1 MNDRIAILGLGYV
14 GLPLATEFA
23 KKFKVLGYD
32 SDPKRVNELNL
43 LIDKT
48 KQVDPSK
55 LKNSLKRK
63 LVLSSNE
70 NMLKDFNVYIS
81 TVPTPVSAKKKPDLT
96 YLISVSKTIGKY
108 LKKGDLVIYEST
120 VYPGC
125 TEEECIPVLEKSSGL
140 TFNKD
145 FFCGYSPERI
155 NPNDKKHTI
164 KNIVKITSGS
174 NKKTALFVDNLYKK
188 IIKSGTHCTSSI
200 KIAEAAKVIENSQR
214 DINIAFVNELAK
226 ICSLLKIDTL
236 DVLEAASSKWN
247 FLNFKPGLVGGHC
260 IGVDPYYLTYKAQSV
275 GYHPEIILAG
285 RRLNDGM
292 GAYISVQL
300 VKAMLK
306 KLIHVQ
312 DSRVLVMGLTFKEDC
327 PDHRIINCAFKLHE
341 ENLDKQLV
349 LVSKDTN
356 MRLKARSLGLLAE
369 DYTTDAIEDVSH
381 IYPGSRL
388 IEDVS
393 SAEIDMIYD
402 ADGVDFN
409 DLKSIKKPIPNENYI
424 LRNGQKSVLAY
435 FDPFEKK
442 ITQINNLN
450 AYGITPRNA
459 EQSFALNMLLD
470 ERIQLVTLSGKAGT
484 GKTLLALACA
494 LEKRKRFRKI
504 FLARPIVPLSN
515 KDLGFLPG
523 DIHSKLDPY
532 MQPLFDN
539 LSVIRHQ
546 FKSNEKRAQRI
557 NEMLEEEK
565 LLITPLAYIR
575 GRSLQKSFFIVDE
588 AQNLT
593 PHEIKTIITR
603 AGEGTKVVFTGDIH
617 QIDHPYLDKKSNG
630 LTYLISRMKGQNV
643 FAHITLEKG
652 ERSDLAELAS
662 NLL

>member
-1 MNDRIAILGLGYV
+1 MANTSKKIFVLDTNVILHD
-14 GLPLATEFA
+14 ATCIQNFEDNEVVIPISALEELDQFKRGNEQIHYNAREF
-23 KKFKVLGYD
+23 LRLLDELSID
-32 SDPKRVNELNL
+32 SNSNELN
-43 LIDKT
+43 
-48 KQVDPSK
+48 Q
-55 LKNSLKRK
+55 
-63 LVLSSNE
+63 
-70 NMLKDFNVYIS
+70 
-81 TVPTPVSAKKKPDLT
+81 PD
-96 YLISVSKTIGKY
+96 GKI
-108 LKKGDLVIYEST
+108 KVVVNHNWHPDV
-120 VYPGC
+120 
-125 TEEECIPVLEKSSGL
+125 EK
-140 TFNKD
+140 
-145 FFCGYSPERI
+145 
-155 NPNDKKHTI
+155 
-164 KNIVKITSGS
+164 
-174 NKKTALFVDNLYKK
+174 
-188 IIKSGTHCTSSI
+188 
-200 KIAEAAKVIENSQR
+200 
-214 DINIAFVNELAK
+214 
-226 ICSLLKIDTL
+226 
-236 DVLEAASSKWN
+236 
-247 FLNFKPGLVGGHC
+247 
-260 IGVDPYYLTYKAQSV
+260 
-275 GYHPEIILAG
+275 
-285 RRLNDGM
+285 
-292 GAYISVQL
+292 
-300 VKAMLK
+300 
-306 KLIHVQ
+306 
-312 DSRVLVMGLTFKEDC
+312 TFKEDC

-356 MRLKARSLGLLAE
+356 MRLKARSLGLMAE
-369 DYTTDAIEDVSH
+369 DYTTDTIEDVNH
-381 IYPGSRL
+381 IYPGNRL
-388 IEDVS
+388 IENVS
-393 SAEIDMIYD
+393 SEEINMIYN
-402 ADGVDFN
+402 ADGVDFKN
-409 DLKSIKKPIPNENYI
+409 LESIQKPVPNENYI

-435 FDPFEKK
+435 FDPFEKE

-630 LTYLISRMKGQNV
+630 LTYLISRMKGQSV
-643 FAHITLEKG
+643 FAHITLEKS

>member
-1 MNDRIAILGLGYV
+1 MANTPKKIFVLDTNVILHD
-14 GLPLATEFA
+14 ATCIQNFEDNEVVIPISALEELDQFKRGNEQIHYNAREF
-23 KKFKVLGYD
+23 LRLLDELSID
-32 SDPKRVNELNL
+32 SNSNELNH
-43 LIDKT
+43 
-48 KQVDPSK
+48 
-55 LKNSLKRK
+55 
-63 LVLSSNE
+63 
-70 NMLKDFNVYIS
+70 
-81 TVPTPVSAKKKPDLT
+81 PVGKIKVVVNHNWHPD
-96 YLISVSKTIGKY
+96 V
-108 LKKGDLVIYEST
+108 
-120 VYPGC
+120 
-125 TEEECIPVLEKSSGL
+125 EK
-140 TFNKD
+140 
-145 FFCGYSPERI
+145 
-155 NPNDKKHTI
+155 
-164 KNIVKITSGS
+164 
-174 NKKTALFVDNLYKK
+174 
-188 IIKSGTHCTSSI
+188 
-200 KIAEAAKVIENSQR
+200 
-214 DINIAFVNELAK
+214 
-226 ICSLLKIDTL
+226 
-236 DVLEAASSKWN
+236 
-247 FLNFKPGLVGGHC
+247 
-260 IGVDPYYLTYKAQSV
+260 
-275 GYHPEIILAG
+275 
-285 RRLNDGM
+285 
-292 GAYISVQL
+292 
-300 VKAMLK
+300 
-306 KLIHVQ
+306 
-312 DSRVLVMGLTFKEDC
+312 TFKEDC

-356 MRLKARSLGLLAE
+356 MRLKARSLGLMAE
-369 DYTTDAIEDVSH
+369 DYTTDTIEDVNH
-381 IYPGSRL
+381 IYPGNRL
-388 IEDVS
+388 IENVS
-393 SAEIDMIYD
+393 SEEIDMIYN
-402 ADGVDFN
+402 ADGVDSE
-409 DLKSIKKPIPNENYI
+409 DLESIQKPVPNENYI

-435 FDPFEKK
+435 FDPFEKE

>member
-1 MNDRIAILGLGYV
+1 MVNTSKKIFVLDTNVILHD
-14 GLPLATEFA
+14 ATCIQNFEDNEVVIPISALEELDQFKRGNEQIHYNAREF
-23 KKFKVLGYD
+23 LRLLDELSID
-32 SDPKRVNELNL
+32 SNSNELN
-43 LIDKT
+43 
-48 KQVDPSK
+48 Q
-55 LKNSLKRK
+55 
-63 LVLSSNE
+63 
-70 NMLKDFNVYIS
+70 
-81 TVPTPVSAKKKPDLT
+81 PD
-96 YLISVSKTIGKY
+96 GKI
-108 LKKGDLVIYEST
+108 KVVVNHNWHPDV
-120 VYPGC
+120 
-125 TEEECIPVLEKSSGL
+125 EK
-140 TFNKD
+140 
-145 FFCGYSPERI
+145 
-155 NPNDKKHTI
+155 
-164 KNIVKITSGS
+164 
-174 NKKTALFVDNLYKK
+174 
-188 IIKSGTHCTSSI
+188 
-200 KIAEAAKVIENSQR
+200 
-214 DINIAFVNELAK
+214 
-226 ICSLLKIDTL
+226 
-236 DVLEAASSKWN
+236 
-247 FLNFKPGLVGGHC
+247 
-260 IGVDPYYLTYKAQSV
+260 
-275 GYHPEIILAG
+275 
-285 RRLNDGM
+285 
-292 GAYISVQL
+292 
-300 VKAMLK
+300 
-306 KLIHVQ
+306 
-312 DSRVLVMGLTFKEDC
+312 TFKEDC

-356 MRLKARSLGLLAE
+356 MRLKARSLGLMAE
-369 DYTTDAIEDVSH
+369 DYTTDTIEDVNH
-381 IYPGSRL
+381 IYPGNRL
-388 IEDVS
+388 IENVS
-393 SAEIDMIYD
+393 SEEIDMIYN
-402 ADGVDFN
+402 ADGVDFKN
-409 DLKSIKKPIPNENYI
+409 LESIQKPVPNENYI

-435 FDPFEKK
+435 FDPFEKE